1 MPELVSSENETQSGY
16 LILKRHGN
24 LFEKI
29 TDIDNIYRAYYNARR
44 GKGWQRA
51 VVKFNEDIDNNLI
64 GIRDSLINKTF
75 TTSTYKTKLIHE
87 PKKREV
93 YILPF
98 APDRIVQH
106 AIMNVIEPIW
116 ERLFI
121 YDSYACRVGKGIHA
135 GSRRV
140 MEFIRKNAY
149 CMQCDISKFY
159 PSIDHDILFT
169 IIKKKIKCE
178 DTLDLFHNIINSIDG
193 YKNVPIG
200 NYTSQ
205 WFGNLYMN
213 ELDQY
218 LKHEHKVKY
227 YIRYCDDF
235 ILFHNSKKILSQL
248 AAIIKDFVENK
259 LKLRLKKCS
268 IFPISQGLDFLGYRH
283 FRNYILLRKSTT
295 KRVIKRLRNM
305 PHDLKDGKIS
315 QDQFRSSLASTQGWL
330 KWANTYNLQLHL
342 EISKLK
348 ELYVRI

>member
-1 MPELVSSENETQSGY
+1 M
-16 LILKRHGN
+16 KRHGN
-24 LFEKI
+24 LFDKI
-29 TDIDNIYRAYYNARR
+29 TDIDNLYHAYYNARR

-51 VVKFNEDIDNNLI
+51 VVKFNENIDSNI
-64 GIRDSLINKTF
+64 IEIRDSLINKTF
-75 TTSTYKTKLIHE
+75 TTSPYKTKLIHE
-87 PKKREV
+87 PKEREI

-98 APDRIVQH
+98 TPDRIVQH

-121 YDSYACRVGKGIHA
+121 YDSYACRIGKGIHS

-140 MEFIRKNAY
+140 MEFIRKNDY
-149 CMQCDISKFY
+149 CMQCDVSKFY
-159 PSIDHDILFT
+159 PSIDHDVLVE
-169 IIKKKIKCE
+169 IIEKKIKCK

-193 YKNVPIG
+193 DKNIPIG

-218 LKHEHKVKY
+218 LKREYKVKY

-235 ILFHNSKKILSQL
+235 VIFHNSKEVLNEI
-248 AAIIKDFVENK
+248 AIAIKDFVENR

-268 IFPISQGLDFLGYRH
+268 IFPVSQGLDFLGYRH

-295 KRVIKRLRNM
+295 KRVIKRLKQM
-305 PHDLKDGKIS
+305 PEELEKGNIT
-315 QDQFRSSLASTQGWL
+315 QDQFKSSLASTQGWL
-330 KWANTYNLQLHL
+330 RWANTHNLQLSL
-342 EISKLK
+342 EMDKLRG
-348 ELYVRI
+348 LCIGT